1 MVDHG
6 SLDVLLRAAR
16 AQLGISQAE
25 LAHRA
30 GVTRQAVSA
39 IESGKAA
46 PTMAVALRLARVLGR
61 RVDDLFRLVD
71 ELPTI
76 SAELIDTRPQAD
88 GTPATTDGPSTG
100 SVRVQVAN
108 VGGRLLAR
116 PLTGAAGVALTL
128 PRANGIAHVQSDS
141 MPAGPVRRGRARAGS
156 SAASGAAAES
166 GGAPGRRPVTVELFA
181 DPAHLESTL
190 VAVGCDPATSLL
202 AEHLRRRH
210 PMMELAWQGGNSLQ
224 ALEAVGRGEAHL
236 AGTHLFDPQTG
247 QYNVPFA
254 RRLLGA
260 DARLV
265 TFAVWEQ
272 GLMLAPGNPRGIQH
286 VGDLTAA
293 SLRIAN
299 REPGSGARALLDAE
313 IARAG
318 LQAAQLE
325 GYTTVVRSHLA
336 AAEAVAAG
344 LADAAVGVRAAAQ
357 ALGLAFL
364 PLAQERYDLAIPGH
378 FFELAPVQA
387 LLETLTSPLFRLEVE
402 ALGGYDVTPMGTLVA
417 A

>member
-1 MVDHG
+1 MADHG
-6 SLDVLLRAAR
+6 TLDVLLRAAR
-16 AQLGISQAE
+16 AQLGISQSE
-25 LAHRA
+25 LAQRA

-46 PTMAVALRLARVLGR
+46 PTMAVALKLARVVGR

-71 ELPTI
+71 ELPSI
-76 SAELIDTRPQAD
+76 SAELLASDEP
-88 GTPATTDGPSTG
+88 PTG
-100 SVRVQVAN
+100 EAVRVQVAN
-108 VGGRLLAR
+108 IGGRLVAR

-128 PRANGIAHVQSDS
+128 PRANGIARL
-141 MPAGPVRRGRARAGS
+141 AAGS
-156 SAASGAAAES
+156 DATPTGSTEQAS
-166 GGAPGRRPVTVELFA
+166 PGSRMARVELFA
-181 DPAHLESTL
+181 DPSHLASTL

-210 PMMELAWQGGNSLQ
+210 PLMELAWQGGNSLQ
-224 ALEAVGRGEAHL
+224 ALQAVGRGEAHM
-236 AGTHLFDPQTG
+236 AGTHLFDPETG
-247 QYNVPFA
+247 VYNVPFA
-254 RRLLGA
+254 QRLLGA

-286 VGDLTAA
+286 IGDLTRPG
-293 SLRIAN
+293 LRIAN
-299 REPGSGARALLDAE
+299 REHGSGARALLDSE
-313 IARAG
+313 LVRAS
-318 LQAAQLE
+318 LKPEQLA

-364 PLAQERYDLAIPGH
+364 PLAQERYDLAIPNR

-402 ALGGYDVTPMGTLVA
+402 ALGGYDVSPMGTLVA

>member
-1 MVDHG
+1 MADRG
-6 SLDVLLRAAR
+6 ALDVLLRAAR

-39 IESGKAA
+39 IEAGKAA
-46 PTMAVALRLARVLGR
+46 PTMSVALRLARVLGR

-71 ELPTI
+71 ELPTV
-76 SAELIDTRPQAD
+76 SAELLDPGDLSAEE
-88 GTPATTDGPSTG
+88 P
-100 SVRVQVAN
+100 VRVQVAN
-108 VGGRLLAR
+108 IGGRVIAR
-116 PLTGAAGVALTL
+116 PLTGSAGVMLTL
-128 PRANGIAHVQSDS
+128 PRANGI
-141 MPAGPVRRGRARAGS
+141 VRPPT
-156 SAASGAAAES
+156 
-166 GGAPGRRPVTVELFA
+166 GGARRRPIQVELFA

-210 PMMELAWQGGNSLQ
+210 PTVELAWQGGNSLQ

-236 AGTHLFDPQTG
+236 AGTHLLDPTTG
-247 QYNVPFA
+247 VYNVPFA
-254 RRLLGA
+254 RRLLGP

-272 GLMLAPGNPRGIQH
+272 GLMLAPGNPRGIGH
-286 VGDLTAA
+286 VGDLAGPA
-293 SLRIAN
+293 VRIAN
-299 REPGSGARALLDAE
+299 REAGSGARALLDAE
-313 IARAG
+313 LARAG
-318 LQAAQLE
+318 VKTEQVT
-325 GYTTVVRSHLA
+325 GYSTVVRSHLA

-364 PLAQERYDLAIPGH
+364 PLAQERYDLAIPDR
-378 FFELAPVQA
+378 FFELPPVQA

-402 ALGGYDVTPMGTLVA
+402 ALGGYDVTLMGTLVA

>member
-1 MVDHG
+1 MADHG
-6 SLDVLLRAAR
+6 TLDVLLRAAR

-46 PTMAVALRLARVLGR
+46 PTMAVALKLARVLGR

-71 ELPTI
+71 ELPSV
-76 SAELIDTRPQAD
+76 SAELLDPGD
-88 GTPATTDGPSTG
+88 LPTDEA
-100 SVRVQVAN
+100 VRVQVAN
-108 VGGRLLAR
+108 VGGRIVAR
-116 PLTGAAGVALTL
+116 PLTGSAGVILTL
-128 PRANGIAHVQSDS
+128 PRANGIVR
-141 MPAGPVRRGRARAGS
+141 PAGRLSRGRPVR
-156 SAASGAAAES
+156 
-166 GGAPGRRPVTVELFA
+166 VELFA

-210 PMMELAWQGGNSLQ
+210 PTLALAWQGGNSLQ

-236 AGTHLFDPQTG
+236 AGTHLLDPSTG
-247 QYNVPFA
+247 VYNVPFA
-254 RRLLGA
+254 RKLLGP

-272 GLMLAPGNPRGIQH
+272 GLMLAPGNPHGIGH
-286 VGDLTAA
+286 VGDLAGP
-293 SLRIAN
+293 SVRIAN
-299 REPGSGARALLDAE
+299 REAGSGARALLDAE
-313 IARAG
+313 LTRAG
-318 LQAAQLE
+318 IKSEQVT

-357 ALGLAFL
+357 ALGLGFL
-364 PLAQERYDLAIPGH
+364 PLAQERYDLAIPAH
-378 FFELAPVQA
+378 FFELPPVQA

-402 ALGGYDVTPMGTLVA
+402 ALGGYDVTPMGTVVA

>member
-1 MVDHG
+1 MADHG
-6 SLDVLLRAAR
+6 TLDVLLRAAR
-16 AQLGISQAE
+16 AQIGISQAE

-46 PTMAVALRLARVLGR
+46 PTMAVALKLARVLGR

-71 ELPTI
+71 ELPSV
-76 SAELIDTRPQAD
+76 SAELLDSGD
-88 GTPATTDGPSTG
+88 LPAEG

-108 VGGRLLAR
+108 VGGRIVAR
-116 PLTGAAGVALTL
+116 PLTGSAGVVLTL
-128 PRANGIAHVQSDS
+128 PRANGIVR
-141 MPAGPVRRGRARAGS
+141 PAGRTSR
-156 SAASGAAAES
+156 
-166 GGAPGRRPVTVELFA
+166 RRPVRVELFA
-181 DPAHLESTL
+181 DPARLESTL

-210 PMMELAWQGGNSLQ
+210 PTLELAWQGGNSLQ

-236 AGTHLFDPQTG
+236 AGTHLLDTSTG
-247 QYNVPFA
+247 VYNVPFA
-254 RRLLGA
+254 RRLLGP

-272 GLMLAPGNPRGIQH
+272 GLMLAPGNPRGIGH
-286 VGDLTAA
+286 VGDLTGPTV
-293 SLRIAN
+293 RIAN
-299 REPGSGARALLDAE
+299 REPGSGARALMDAE
-313 IARAG
+313 VTRAG
-318 LQAAQLE
+318 IKPEQVT

-364 PLAQERYDLAIPGH
+364 PLAQERYDLAIPGR

-402 ALGGYDVTPMGTLVA
+402 ALGGYDVTPMGTVVA

>member
-1 MVDHG
+1 MADHG
-6 SLDVLLRAAR
+6 RLDVLLRAAR
-16 AQLGISQAE
+16 AQLGISQSE
-25 LAHRA
+25 LAQRA

-46 PTMAVALRLARVLGR
+46 PTMAVALKLARVVGR

-71 ELPTI
+71 ELPSV
-76 SAELIDTRPQAD
+76 SAELLASDE
-88 GTPATTDGPSTG
+88 PAPGETVPGEA
-100 SVRVQVAN
+100 VRVQVAN
-108 VGGRLLAR
+108 IGGRLVAR

-128 PRANGIAHVQSDS
+128 PRANGIARLQ
-141 MPAGPVRRGRARAGS
+141 AGGGTALQGAGQ
-156 SAASGAAAES
+156 AD
-166 GGAPGRRPVTVELFA
+166 GRRMARVELFA
-181 DPAHLESTL
+181 DPSHLESTL

-224 ALEAVGRGEAHL
+224 ALEAVGRGEAHM
-236 AGTHLFDPQTG
+236 AGCHLFDPDSG
-247 QYNVPFA
+247 VYNVPFA

-272 GLMLAPGNPRGIQH
+272 GLMLAPGNPHGIQH
-286 VGDLTAA
+286 LGDLTRPG
-293 SLRIAN
+293 LRIAN
-299 REPGSGARALLDAE
+299 REHGSGARALLDAE
-313 IARAG
+313 MSRAS
-318 LQAAQLE
+318 LKPEQLA
-325 GYTTVVRSHLA
+325 GYATVVRSHLA

-364 PLAQERYDLAIPGH
+364 PLAQERYDLAIPNR
-378 FFELAPVQA
+378 FFELPPVQA

-402 ALGGYDVTPMGTLVA
+402 ALGGYDVSPMGTLVA

>member
-1 MVDHG
+1 MADHG

-71 ELPTI
+71 ELPTV
-76 SAELIDTRPQAD
+76 SAELLSGAD
-88 GTPATTDGPSTG
+88 LPAGEA
-100 SVRVQVAN
+100 VRVQVAN
-108 VGGRLLAR
+108 VGGRLVVR
-116 PLTGAAGVALTL
+116 PLTGADGVVLTL
-128 PRANGIAHVQSDS
+128 PRANGIVR
-141 MPAGPVRRGRARAGS
+141 PRAGTPRGDRGR
-156 SAASGAAAES
+156 SGASARG
-166 GGAPGRRPVTVELFA
+166 GGAGRDPMHGQRPVQVELFA
-181 DPAHLESTL
+181 DPARLESTL

-210 PMMELAWQGGNSLQ
+210 PTTELVWQGGNSLQ
-224 ALEAVGRGEAHL
+224 ALESVGRGEAHL
-236 AGTHLFDPQTG
+236 AGTHLFDPASG
-247 QYNVPFA
+247 VYNVPFA
-254 RRLLGA
+254 RRLLGP
-260 DARLV
+260 DVRLV
-265 TFAVWEQ
+265 TFAIWEQ
-272 GLMLAPGNPRGIQH
+272 GLMLAPGNPHGIEH
-286 VGDLTAA
+286 IGDLT
-293 SLRIAN
+293 RPGIRVAN
-299 REPGSGARALLDAE
+299 REAGSGARALLDAE
-313 IARAG
+313 LARSS
-318 LQAAQLE
+318 LKPEQVE

-344 LADAAVGVRAAAQ
+344 LADAAVGVRAAAL

-364 PLAQERYDLAIPGH
+364 PLAEERYDLAIPDR
-378 FFELAPVQA
+378 FFELGSVQA

-402 ALGGYDVTPMGTLVA
+402 ALGGYDVSPMGTLVA

>member
-1 MVDHG
+1 MADHG

-39 IESGKAA
+39 IESGKTA

-71 ELPTI
+71 ELPI
-76 SAELIDTRPQAD
+76 VSAELLNAGDL
-88 GTPATTDGPSTG
+88 PAEETM
-100 SVRVQVAN
+100 RVQVAN
-108 VGGRLLAR
+108 VGGRLVAR
-116 PLTGAAGVALTL
+116 PLTGAAGVILTL
-128 PRANGIAHVQSDS
+128 PRANGIVRPRVGTPRSGTGDRGRTGASTIDRGS
-141 MPAGPVRRGRARAGS
+141 GRDPVR
-156 SAASGAAAES
+156 EQ
-166 GGAPGRRPVTVELFA
+166 RPVQVELFT
-181 DPAHLESTL
+181 DPIRLESTL

-210 PMMELAWQGGNSLQ
+210 PTVELVWQGGNSLQ
-224 ALEAVGRGEAHL
+224 ALESVGRGEAHL
-236 AGTHLFDPQTG
+236 AGTHLFDPASG
-247 QYNVPFA
+247 VYNVPFA
-254 RRLLGA
+254 RRLLGT
-260 DARLV
+260 DVRLV

-272 GLMLAPGNPRGIQH
+272 GLMLAPGNPRGIDH
-286 VGDLTAA
+286 VGDLTRPEV
-293 SLRIAN
+293 RIAN
-299 REPGSGARALLDAE
+299 RESGSGARALLDAE
-313 IARAG
+313 LARAG
-318 LQAAQLE
+318 LDPGLIA

-344 LADAAVGVRAAAQ
+344 LADAAVGVRAAAL

-364 PLAQERYDLAIPGH
+364 PLAEERYDLAIPDR
-378 FFELAPVQA
+378 FFDLTSVQA

-402 ALGGYDVTPMGTLVA
+402 ALGGYDVSPMGTLVA

>member
-1 MVDHG
+1 MADHG
-6 SLDVLLRAAR
+6 ALDVLLRAAR

-46 PTMAVALRLARVLGR
+46 PTMAVALKLARVLGR

-71 ELPTI
+71 ELPTV
-76 SAELIDTRPQAD
+76 SAELLSSGHLPD
-88 GTPATTDGPSTG
+88 GEAI
-100 SVRVQVAN
+100 RVQVAN
-108 VGGRLLAR
+108 VGGRVLAR
-116 PLTGAAGVALTL
+116 PLTGSAGVMLTL
-128 PRANGIAHVQSDS
+128 PRANGIVRPSPRPS
-141 MPAGPVRRGRARAGS
+141 GRPAR
-156 SAASGAAAES
+156 
-166 GGAPGRRPVTVELFA
+166 RRPVQVDLFA
-181 DPAHLESTL
+181 DPSQLENTL

-210 PMMELAWQGGNSLQ
+210 PTLEFAWQGGNSLQ

-236 AGTHLFDPQTG
+236 AGTHLLDPKTG

-254 RRLLGA
+254 RRLLGP

-272 GLMLAPGNPRGIQH
+272 GLMLAPGNPRGIGH
-286 VGDLTAA
+286 VGDLA
-293 SLRIAN
+293 SPAIRIAN
-299 REPGSGARALLDAE
+299 REAGSGARALLDAE
-313 IARAG
+313 LARAG
-318 LQAAQLE
+318 AKAEQVT
-325 GYTTVVRSHLA
+325 GYGTVVRSHLA

-344 LADAAVGVRAAAQ
+344 LADAAVGIRAAAL

-378 FFELAPVQA
+378 FFDLPPVQA

-402 ALGGYDVTPMGTLVA
+402 ALGGYDVSLMGTQVA
-417 A
+417 T

>member
-1 MVDHG
+1 MADHG
-6 SLDVLLRAAR
+6 ALDVLLRAAR

-46 PTMAVALRLARVLGR
+46 PTMAVGLRLARVLGR

-71 ELPTI
+71 ELPAV
-76 SAELIDTRPQAD
+76 SAELL
-88 GTPATTDGPSTG
+88 GTGDVSAEEA
-100 SVRVQVAN
+100 VRVQVAN
-108 VGGRLLAR
+108 VGGRLVAR
-116 PLTGAAGVALTL
+116 PLTGAAGVVLTL
-128 PRANGIAHVQSDS
+128 PRANGIIRSRH
-141 MPAGPVRRGRARAGS
+141 GG
-156 SAASGAAAES
+156 GAA
-166 GGAPGRRPVTVELFA
+166 RVELFT
-181 DPAHLESTL
+181 DPARLESTL

-210 PMMELAWQGGNSLQ
+210 PMVELVWHGGNSLQ
-224 ALEAVGRGEAHL
+224 ALESVGRGEAHL
-236 AGTHLFDPQTG
+236 AGTHLFDPTSG
-247 QYNVPFA
+247 VYNVPFA
-254 RRLLGA
+254 RRLLGP
-260 DARLV
+260 DVRLV

-272 GLMLAPGNPRGIQH
+272 GLMLAPGNPRGIDH
-286 VGDLTAA
+286 VGDLARPEI
-293 SLRIAN
+293 RIAN

-313 IARAG
+313 LARHG
-318 LQAAQLE
+318 LKPDQVNGHA
-325 GYTTVVRSHLA
+325 TVVRSHLA

-344 LADAAVGVRAAAQ
+344 LADAAVGVRAAAL

-364 PLAQERYDLAIPGH
+364 PLAEERYDLAIPER

-402 ALGGYDVTPMGTLVA
+402 ALGGYDVSPMGTLVA